1 MPPTDSLALPSTG
14 VRGVVVAVVGAGVAA
29 AVLLRYGATGRGA
42 VAASLAALLVVLSA
56 IDLERRVLPNA
67 IVLPAIAVALP
78 LQALLSPGRLLE
90 WTLAAFGAALV
101 LLLPL
106 LAGRAGVGMGDVK
119 LAFLLGLVLG
129 QGVLL
134 AIVVASL
141 AVLPAAL
148 ALLARHGAPAMRMGV
163 PSAPSSRSEPS
174 LRCCWARRPRARGGI
189 CRYGSRHRQAAAVVA
204 PRRARSCPWRGVR

>member
-1 MPPTDSLALPSTG
+1 MPPAESSVLPSIG

-29 AVLLRYGATGRGA
+29 AVLLHHGVTGRGA
-42 VAASLAALLVVLSA
+42 VAASLAGLLVVLSA

-90 WTLAAFGAALV
+90 WTFAAFGAALV

-129 QGVLL
+129 QDVLL

-148 ALLARHGAPAMRMGV
+148 ALLARHGATAMRMGV
-163 PSAPSSRSEPS
+163 PFGPFLS
-174 LRCCWARRPRARGGI
+174 LG
-189 CRYGSRHRQAAAVVA
+189 AVVA
-204 PRRARSCPWRGVR
+204 LLLG

>member
-1 MPPTDSLALPSTG
+1 MPPTDSSAFAATSTG
-14 VRGVVVAVVGAGVAA
+14 VRGVVVAAVGAGVAA
-29 AVLLRYGATGRGA
+29 AVLLRYDTTGRGA
-42 VAASLAALLVVLSA
+42 VGAALAALLVVLSA

-78 LQALLSPGRLLE
+78 AQALLSPGRWLE
-90 WTLAAFGAALV
+90 WTLAAFGAALM

-106 LAGRAGVGMGDVK
+106 LAGRGGVGMGDVK

-129 QGVLL
+129 EGVML

-148 ALLARHGAPAMRMGV
+148 ALFARHGATAMRIGV
-163 PSAPSSRSEPS
+163 PFGPFLS
-174 LRCCWARRPRARGGI
+174 LGAI
-189 CRYGSRHRQAAAVVA
+189 VA
-204 PRRARSCPWRGVR
+204 LLLG

>member
-1 MPPTDSLALPSTG
+1 MRPLDSPALPDTG
-14 VRGVVVAVVGAGVAA
+14 SSVRGVVVAAVGAGVAG
-29 AVLLRYGATGRGA
+29 AVLVRYGATGRGA

-56 IDLERRVLPNA
+56 IDVQRRLLPNA
-67 IVLPAIAVALP
+67 IVLPAIALALP
-78 LQALLSPGRLLE
+78 AQLLVSPGRWLE

-129 QGVLL
+129 ESVML

-148 ALLARHGAPAMRMGV
+148 ALLVRHGGAAMRMGV
-163 PSAPSSRSEPS
+163 PFGPFLA
-174 LRCCWARRPRARGGI
+174 LG
-189 CRYGSRHRQAAAVVA
+189 AVVA
-204 PRRARSCPWRGVR
+204 LLVG

>member
-1 MPPTDSLALPSTG
+1 M
-14 VRGVVVAVVGAGVAA
+14 RGVVVAAVGAGVAA
-29 AVLLRYGATGRGA
+29 VVLLRYGATGRGA

-78 LQALLSPGRLLE
+78 VQALLSPGRWLE

-129 QGVLL
+129 EGVML

-148 ALLARHGAPAMRMGV
+148 VLLARHGTAAMRMGV
-163 PSAPSSRSEPS
+163 PFGPFLS
-174 LRCCWARRPRARGGI
+174 LGAL
-189 CRYGSRHRQAAAVVA
+189 VA
-204 PRRARSCPWRGVR
+204 LLVG

>member
-1 MPPTDSLALPSTG
+1 MPPADSWALPSIG
-14 VRGVVVAVVGAGVAA
+14 VRGVVVAVVGAGLAA
-29 AVLLRYGATGRGA
+29 AVLLHHGATGRGA

-67 IVLPAIAVALP
+67 IVLPAIAVVLP

-129 QGVLL
+129 QDVLL

-148 ALLARHGAPAMRMGV
+148 ALLARHGATAMRMGV
-163 PSAPSSRSEPS
+163 PFGPFLS
-174 LRCCWARRPRARGGI
+174 LG
-189 CRYGSRHRQAAAVVA
+189 AVVA
-204 PRRARSCPWRGVR
+204 LLLG